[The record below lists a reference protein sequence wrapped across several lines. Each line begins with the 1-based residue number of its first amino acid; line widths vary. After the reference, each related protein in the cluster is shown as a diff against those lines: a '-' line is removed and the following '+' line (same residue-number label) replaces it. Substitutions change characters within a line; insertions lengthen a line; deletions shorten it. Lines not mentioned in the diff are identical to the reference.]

1 MAQNVVKGDKVLVYS
16 SPDGTAYSVLGAQRG
31 GTLTINMDTIEVTAK
46 NDDLA
51 KEFVSGRYTWNVDCD
66 ALVVIGDAG
75 VEQFEAVALSGQEV
89 YVKFEVSDG
98 TNTKTYTGK
107 GIVTSYSVTGSMG
120 DVATVS
126 CSIQGTGALT
136 IS

>member
-16 SPDGTAYSVLGAQRG
+16 SPDGTTYSVLGAQRG

-75 VEQFEAVALSGQEV
+75 VEQFEAVALSGQKV

-107 GIVTSYSVTGSMG
+107 GIVTSYSVTGSME

>member
-1 MAQNVVKGDKVLVYS
+1 MAQDVVKGDKVLVYS

-46 NDDLA
+46 NDELA
-51 KEFVSGRYTWNVDCD
+51 KEFVSGRYTWTVDCD

-89 YVKFEVSDG
+89 HVKFEVSDG

-126 CSIQGTGALT
+126 CSIQGTGELT

>member
-16 SPDGTAYSVLGAQRG
+16 SPDGTTYSVLGAQRG